1 MTNLQGIKSSHIVQ
15 NQFEAKIE
23 KPHFT
28 IWTPIGRK
36 SLDCKVTEMK
46 ASQNRKLK
54 EVKVV
59 DRESKLIK
67 IPVNEKKSG
76 NRMLEEIRNKS

>member
-1 MTNLQGIKSSHIVQ
+1 
-15 NQFEAKIE
+15 
-23 KPHFT
+23 
-28 IWTPIGRK
+28 
-36 SLDCKVTEMK
+36 MK